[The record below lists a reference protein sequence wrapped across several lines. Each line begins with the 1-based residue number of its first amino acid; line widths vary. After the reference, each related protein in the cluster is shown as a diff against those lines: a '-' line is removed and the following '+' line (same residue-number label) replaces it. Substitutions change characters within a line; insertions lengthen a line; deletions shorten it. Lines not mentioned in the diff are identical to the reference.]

1 MRSPAPVAQP
11 AAAPT
16 LRRVVTRWELVGLS
30 LNDVIGSGVYL
41 LPAASALLLGPA
53 SVWAVVAAGLAVLL
67 LVLCFAEAA
76 THFDQPGGA
85 YLYTREA
92 FGEFVAFEVGWM
104 TVLARVT
111 SVAALSNG
119 FAQALSFLWP
129 AAAAGA
135 PRALVIAALIGGFV
149 WINVLG
155 VKYGARAAVAL
166 SIAKILPLVFLAT
179 VGVFAIDLS
188 RLFPMAAPSV
198 QSLGEAS
205 LLLLF
210 AYAGFENTPA
220 AAGECCNPRRDVPF
234 ALATMIVI
242 VTGLYA
248 AIQIVALGVVP
259 DLAAHVG
266 GAPLAVA
273 ATLVAGAWAGTVMT
287 VGAVVSMG
295 GNLGGTLFNAPRY
308 LYAIASD
315 GFGPRALASV
325 HPRYRTPAVAVVV
338 LGAVALVAA
347 LSGSFVQL
355 ALLSTIARLTTY
367 VGTAAAVPV
376 LRRKVPAGPQA
387 FLLPGGPAIP
397 AGALLLCLAFL
408 SSTAVRNL
416 VAGSIALIVGALIY
430 VYGRRAPDRTAAP
443 GGDAGN

>member
-1 MRSPAPVAQP
+1 MRSPAQAALPPV
-11 AAAPT
+11 APT

-41 LPAASALLLGPA
+41 LPAASAALLGPA
-53 SVWAVVAAGLAVLL
+53 SIWAVVVAGLAVLL

-85 YLYTREA
+85 YLYTRAA
-92 FGEFVAFEVGWM
+92 FGQFVAFEVGWM

-129 AAAAGA
+129 AAATGG

-149 WINVLG
+149 AINVVG

-166 SIAKILPLVFLAT
+166 TIAKILPLLFLAV
-179 VGVFAIDLS
+179 VGVSAIDVG
-188 RLFPMAAPSV
+188 RLMPAAAPSMR
-198 QSLGEAS
+198 SLGEAS

-220 AAGECCNPRRDVPF
+220 AAGECRNPCRDVPF
-234 ALATMIVI
+234 ALVTMIVT
-242 VTGLYA
+242 VTALYA
-248 AIQIVALGVVP
+248 TIQVVALGVVP

-273 ATLVAGAWAGTVMT
+273 ATIAVGVWAGTIMT
-287 VGAVVSMG
+287 AGAVVSMG
-295 GNLGGTLFNAPRY
+295 GNLGGTLLSGPRY
-308 LYAIASD
+308 VYAMAVD

-325 HPRYRTPAVAVVV
+325 HPRFRTPAVAVVV
-338 LGAVALVAA
+338 VGAAALAAA

-376 LRRKVPAGPQA
+376 LRRTLPAGPQA
-387 FLLPGGPAIP
+387 FVLPGGLAIP
-397 AGALLLCLAFL
+397 AGALLLCVVFLA
-408 SSTAVRNL
+408 STTWRNL
-416 VAGSIALIVGALIY
+416 LAGGAALVVGALIY
-430 VYGRRAPDRTAAP
+430 AFGRRAPRP
-443 GGDAGN
+443 GVPSAGDAGN